1 MKGLKFIIAA
11 AMVLVATVALAA
23 EHAEGGHPGI
33 NWSDLIFRLINFAIF
48 VAVIWK
54 FAGKKVAE
62 LFRGRREQIETQL
75 SDFTVRR
82 QEAEAR
88 LKDVEASI
96 ANLEAER
103 AKVLEEYKAQ
113 GESLKKAIIEKAEA
127 DAAKIVATAEA
138 TSAQE
143 RRSAEKRIRAE
154 VAELVI
160 DAAEKMLAEKL
171 GQEEHEKL
179 VDEYLTKVVLN

>member
-1 MKGLKFIIAA
+1 MKGLKYIIAV
-11 AMVLVATVALAA
+11 AMVLAATAALASEEA
-23 EHAEGGHPGI
+23 AGGHQGM
-33 NWSDLIFRLINFAIF
+33 NWSDLIFRIINFIIF

-75 SDFTVRR
+75 SDFSTRR

-96 ANLEAER
+96 ANLENER
-103 AKVLEEYKAQ
+103 AGILKEYKAQ
-113 GESLKKAIIEKAEA
+113 GESLKTAIIEKAEK
-127 DAAKIVATAEA
+127 DAAKIVSMAEA
-138 TSAQE
+138 TAAQE

-154 VAELVI
+154 VADMVI
-160 DAAEKMLAEKL
+160 EAAEKMLTEKL
-171 GQEEHEKL
+171 GKDEHEKL